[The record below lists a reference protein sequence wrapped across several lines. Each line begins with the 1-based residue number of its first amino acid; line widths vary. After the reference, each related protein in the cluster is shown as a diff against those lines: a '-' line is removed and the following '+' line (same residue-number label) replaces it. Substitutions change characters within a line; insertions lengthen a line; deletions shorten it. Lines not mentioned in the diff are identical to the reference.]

1 MTLSSWNASKTTIR
15 ILARQNK
22 AHASFR
28 VDAIQ
33 TAVSEGGHCDAKD
46 NGHTDLSSSARQ
58 LSAQYVNRVSIS
70 PHSSPATDPSGF
82 CKDTTKFTV
91 ASLSIASNA
100 SRMTRIWRE
109 EWSVWEIGIGTRRQ
123 HKEGMRGIGEHLN
136 RGQCVEQMR
145 IVRYI
150 PAETSGG
157 VPTAQDKL
165 NHFVAIHF
173 LGAAHDFHR

>member
-1 MTLSSWNASKTTIR
+1 MALSPWNASKATIR

-33 TAVSEGGHCDAKD
+33 TVEQREAVERAVRESGVDFPPFITRNRSIGLLQGYDEVYGCF
-46 NGHTDLSSSARQ
+46 S
-58 LSAQYVNRVSIS
+58 VNRIQRVEN
-70 PHSSPATDPSGF
+70 DE
-82 CKDTTKFTV
+82 
-91 ASLSIASNA
+91 N
-100 SRMTRIWRE
+100 
-109 EWSVWEIGIGTRRQ
+109 
-123 HKEGMRGIGEHLN
+123 LN
-136 RGQCVEQMR
+136 RGQRVEQMR

-150 PAETSGG
+150 PAKTSGG

-173 LGAAHDFHR
+173 LGATHDFHR